1 MVQPTNTTPPAE
13 SGDSKSVVGP
23 PKKDPTQARTSA
35 PNTDDGSRKPFKEVL
50 EATMGDKQLKQ
61 PTKVSFKPDDE
72 DDDEKMSLLDLAAG
86 TTVRDTKG
94 KPTITN
100 TAVFRQEIDPDAVT
114 ASSALVSMDDDTDVD
129 VKTAAS
135 NVHIETRAAVKE
147 ASVKQV
153 FVNDET
159 VAPKSDG
166 KTDAVT
172 PVIPKEHTKEAVKAA
187 VVERHIEHKDA
198 LKTKDED
205 VAIVVSTDTKAK
217 VVVGEAKAAEK
228 VDPTAVV
235 ITPVQLHATVAATT
249 SAQEPA
255 KVSNV
260 REVMLKL
267 AQSMVDQIQIVK
279 DSGKTDTTFTL
290 KHPPLFEGV
299 EVKITEFD
307 SAKNQFNL
315 TFSDVNNPTARAL
328 IEQQDNQ
335 VRLQQALVD
344 KGYTVQMVTV
354 EQKIPGLNSTAT
366 EESKLGGGRPYDGQA
381 GTATD
386 DNQGNVT

>member
-13 SGDSKSVVGP
+13 SDDSKSVVGP
-23 PKKDPTQARTSA
+23 PKKDPTQARTVA

-50 EATMGDKQLKQ
+50 EATFGEKQIKQ
-61 PTKVSFKPDDE
+61 PSKVSFKPDDE
-72 DDDEKMSLLDLAAG
+72 DDDEVMSLLDLAAG
-86 TTVRDTKG
+86 ASVRDTKG

-100 TAVFRQEIDPDAVT
+100 TAVFRQEIDPDANT
-114 ASSALVSMDDDTDVD
+114 ATSALVSMDDDTDTDVD
-129 VKTAAS
+129 VKDP
-135 NVHIETRAAVKE
+135 VTRAQVDTGTRTVVKGDNE
-147 ASVKQV
+147 TESTTPNSDVKP
-153 FVNDET
+153 D
-159 VAPKSDG
+159 
-166 KTDAVT
+166 VT
-172 PVIPKEHTKEAVKAA
+172 PVVPKEHTKEAVKAA
-187 VVERHIEHKDA
+187 VVEKHIEHKDA
-198 LKTKDED
+198 LKTKDENVQD
-205 VAIVVSTDTKAK
+205 VVSTDTKTK
-217 VVVGEAKAAEK
+217 VIVGEAKVADK
-228 VDPTAVV
+228 VDPTTVV
-235 ITPVQLHATVAATT
+235 VAPIALHAAVATT
-249 SAQEPA
+249 HAQA
-255 KVSNV
+255 TVKVSNV
-260 REVMLKL
+260 REVMFKL

-299 EVKITEFD
+299 QVKITEFD

-315 TFSDVNNPTARAL
+315 TFTDVNNPTARAL

-366 EESKLGGGRPYDGQA
+366 EESKLGGGRPYDGQT